1 MGLDQYLY
9 AADDHITAATIFAE
23 GNENARDEIGYWRK
37 HADLHGHIEQLWND
51 AGCPGLTKEAGSSAF
66 GSDFNCIPFELSEEQ
81 LQHIL
86 ECSKKQSFGDA
97 DGTTGFFFGETSPEK
112 HEATVKIME
121 RALEAKREGKRIFY
135 DSWW

>member
-9 AADDHITAATIFAE
+9 AADTMYAE
-23 GNENARDEIGYWRK
+23 GNEDARDELGYWRK
-37 HADLHGHIEQLWND
+37 HADLHGHVEQLWKE
-51 AGCPGLTKEAGSSAF
+51 AGCPGLDREPGSS
-66 GSDFNCIPFELSEEQ
+66 SDFNCIPFELSEEQ
-81 LQHIL
+81 LRHIL

-112 HEATVKIME
+112 HEATVEIIE
-121 RALEAKREGKRIFY
+121 RALESKREGKRIFY